1 MNVIARK
8 GYASPRGK
16 TPEERARDE
25 RDRMSRDSKK
35 GGADNTTAE
44 LRAVLNSPMQQA
56 GVGMLVQAA
65 AFKTDT
71 KEQTVAMAIEI
82 DSAPFQFE
90 RRNNGALFAD
100 NLELSYF
107 SLNEQ
112 AKPLRG
118 ERRELELSLRPD
130 TYQRAKQGGLRI
142 NERLA
147 LPPGRYQLRIGVREH
162 GSGALGTVFY
172 DLDIPDFAN
181 EPLSLSG
188 MLLTAATSPM
198 VPTLISDKVITADLL
213 PGPATSRRHFTEGDE
228 IGFYAEVYDNIRENH
243 AVAIATHLVGE
254 DGRDVFASRE
264 TRQQPAQKSG
274 TSTLGVAKRIALKDI
289 RPGRYLLRIEAQ
301 VNANSKDAKT
311 ATRETVVTVIPAA
324 K

>member
-1 MNVIARK
+1 M
-8 GYASPRGK
+8 
-16 TPEERARDE
+16 ARD
-25 RDRMSRDSKK
+25 SRK

-56 GVGMLVQAA
+56 GVGMLVHAA
-65 AFKTDT
+65 AFKTAT
-71 KEQTVAMAIEI
+71 KDQTVALAIEI

-90 RRNNGALFAD
+90 RRNNGTLFTD

-130 TYQRAKQGGLRI
+130 TFQRARQAGLRI
-142 NERLA
+142 NERIALA
-147 LPPGRYQLRIGVREH
+147 PGRYQLRIGLREQ
-162 GSGALGTVFY
+162 GSGVLGTVFY

-181 EPLSLSG
+181 EPLSMSG

-198 VPTLISDKVITADLL
+198 VPTLISDKATAEVL
-213 PGPATSRRHFTEGDE
+213 PGPATSRRQFAESDE
-228 IGFYAEVYDNIRENH
+228 LEFYAEVYDNIRENH
-243 AVAIATHLVGE
+243 SVAITTHLVGE
-254 DGRDVFASRE
+254 DGRDVVASRE

-274 TSTLGVAKRIALKDI
+274 TSTLGISKRFALKDI

-301 VNANSKDAKT
+301 VNANSKDAKK
-311 ATRETVVTVIPAA
+311 ATRETVVTIIPAA